1 MFIILIVGGVEKGV
15 MATVVDQPIT
25 VRLVDGATEA

>member
-1 MFIILIVGGVEKGV
+1 MFIILIVGGIEKVV

-25 VRLVDGATEA
+25 VWLVDGATEA